1 MTKVLNKGRGVR
13 PDQDKE
19 ERSRKKRRKE
29 ESGVEQRRKEGKR
42 RGESPRRVKEETW

>member
-19 ERSRKKRRKE
+19 ERRGKKGEKE
-29 ESGVEQRRKEGKR
+29 EKGVEKRKRGGRE
-42 RGESPRRVKEETW
+42 GESPRRVKEETW